1 MKQEAVLGGGRMGEQ
16 LTSYQA
22 LKEYRDHQMVNHAL
36 TMESL
41 NAFHDVVMIR
51 ACRIAQVK
59 LQKAKGPL
67 PAPFSWFV
75 MGSAGRSE
83 QGRAADQDHGLVYEG
98 EEFQEYFEALGVEI
112 TNGLFEI
119 GYPLCEGKVMSSN
132 RVWCQSSAGWERQL
146 IEWMEEESWN
156 SIRHLLIFYD
166 ARVLVGSAEPLHHLK
181 NLIDQFIEKHPP
193 FLFRLLENTKRIRR
207 GIGLFQQFLIETHGP
222 YMGSINLKEMGLF
235 PYINAARL
243 LAMKEKI
250 SETSTLSRL
259 GLLSELP
266 EYLQDFARFQAHF
279 RLLLD
284 YKLKQVN
291 HRTDYEQ
298 LHFLDVQGLTPV
310 EKSALKQVLK
320 DGVKLHQFTQRVI
333 EKGC

>member
-1 MKQEAVLGGGRMGEQ
+1 MGEQ
-16 LTSYQA
+16 LDSYQA
-22 LKEYRDHQMVNHAL
+22 LKQYRDLHMVNHAS

-41 NAFHDVVMIR
+41 NAFHDWVMKK
-51 ACRIAQVK
+51 ACGIAQVQ
-59 LQKAKGPL
+59 LQKEKGPL

-98 EEFQEYFEALGVEI
+98 EEFKEYFEALGVEI
-112 TNGLFEI
+112 TNGLFQI

-146 IEWMEEESWN
+146 AKWLEEESWN

-166 ARVLVGSAEPLHHLK
+166 ARVLVGSVEPLRHLK
-181 NLIDQFIEKHPP
+181 NLMDRFIEKHPA
-193 FLFRLLENTKRIRR
+193 FLFRLLENTKRIRK
-207 GIGLFQQFLIETHGP
+207 GVGLFQQFLTETHGP

-259 GLLSELP
+259 GLLGELP
-266 EYLQDFARFQAHF
+266 AYLQDFGRFQAHF

-291 HRTDYEQ
+291 HQIDYEQ
-298 LHFLDVQGLTPV
+298 MHFLNVQGLTPA